1 MNRSEL
7 SKVAQDQINT
17 YNKLGKIDGRS
28 YKKLLTSAKNGRTD
42 TLKKIINNIDRVA
55 YGGKISY
62 ASLLRKDNE
71 IKDFVEKGKALYER
85 SIIKQKQGQ
94 QLAEMVFKQRK
105 TMEKVVEQ
113 QTQSKKVL
121 GQRVKANYFEINKQG
136 DSITTEAN
144 ALITNLIGR
153 HNVSR
158 QGVKTNNYWFN
169 NIKSIKDIKQ
179 ALRGVF
185 NTQQNRYKM
194 VVKFGLLLFKY
205 SDDGKGGRVVLFRP
219 NEGRHEA
226 DLRLSSEPHIVK
238 NWSDL
243 ERFIGLYI
251 NLEYL
256 VAKLKKPD
264 SRTKFLRIASM
275 LVEVYPLGQVMS
287 RAVDLPE
294 HILKSKFVSSLKDI
308 PYNLC
313 VFASLAMAKGS
324 GKRCIKEAKNIFE
337 KLTNNKFYNTYDGY
351 DITNLEPL
359 ASQEKMNINVYTW
372 DKLKKMMY
380 LHFYIVVC
388 HGMDSLLFIYLPIKT
403 TSVL

>member
-55 YGGKISY
+55 YEGKISY

-153 HNVSR
+153 HNVSC

-205 SDDGKGGRVVLFRP
+205 SEDGKGGRVALFRP

-226 DLRLSSEPHIVK
+226 DLRLTSEPHIVK

-264 SRTKFLRIASM
+264 SRTNFLGIASM
-275 LVEVYPLGQVMS
+275 LVEVYPLGQVIS
-287 RAVDLPE
+287 
-294 HILKSKFVSSLKDI
+294 
-308 PYNLC
+308 
-313 VFASLAMAKGS
+313 
-324 GKRCIKEAKNIFE
+324 
-337 KLTNNKFYNTYDGY
+337 
-351 DITNLEPL
+351 
-359 ASQEKMNINVYTW
+359 
-372 DKLKKMMY
+372 
-380 LHFYIVVC
+380 
-388 HGMDSLLFIYLPIKT
+388 
-403 TSVL
+403 